1 MTTLKTRDGKG
12 ITFTG
17 TCTEVISIDDVVEHS
32 ANKAWRSNSEKSVV
46 EEKNDLYDSIKT
58 QGLREPITMYE
69 GSKIIISG
77 HTRIEQLRQLG
88 VTEVPINRL
97 PRTENMPA
105 EGEIDP
111 MHDDVI
117 REHAISNTRVNT
129 TVFGRYSYAR
139 EIMAARVDGFNIDL
153 KTSDHNMPRKQY
165 LEIIKTAGIGDDSF
179 KLIEDIRFGYSKTY
193 KDKDCFVEA
202 RSDLY
207 DDLKNPAKDY
217 AVRQLYKWQWEA
229 FRVANFNDAF
239 PQQDFMDDTLDTL
252 NFNNVI
258 NAVYNNLA
266 SIEAAALTDEYPG
279 INWFNDTDDNYISA
293 TVHHMIGAFTCI
305 ELNKVF
311 EECGFDARAEQAG
324 NQGHYDILIKDRDN
338 NDISSLEVK
347 TTFGKTKWS
356 SGSNKTGYGLFFAYN
371 KERERFFAVSTF
383 VGETEWTDMGKGAFE
398 MRVET
403 LYNKDD
409 NEVKYYLG
417 DIEVDNDVYR
427 IQKYKVTQ

>member
-1 MTTLKTRDGKG
+1 
-12 ITFTG
+12 
-17 TCTEVISIDDVVEHS
+17 
-32 ANKAWRSNSEKSVV
+32 
-46 EEKNDLYDSIKT
+46 
-58 QGLREPITMYE
+58 MYE

-88 VTEVPINRL
+88 VIEVPINRL

-153 KTSDHNMPRKQY
+153 KTSDHNIPRKQY

-202 RSDLY
+202 RPDLY

-258 NAVYNNLA
+258 NAVYKNLA
-266 SIEAAALTDEYPG
+266 SIEAAALTDDYPG
-279 INWFNDTDDNYISA
+279 INWFNDTDDN
-293 TVHHMIGAFTCI
+293 F
-305 ELNKVF
+305 
-311 EECGFDARAEQAG
+311 
-324 NQGHYDILIKDRDN
+324 LIKDRDN

-371 KERERFFAVSTF
+371 KERDRFFAVSTF

-427 IQKYKVTQ
+427 IQKYRATQ